1 MVFFTG
7 KKRVYPT
14 RGLRTRTRPDP

>member
-1 MVFFTG
+1 MVIFTG

>member
-7 KKRVYPT
+7 KIRVYPT
-14 RGLRTRTRPDP
+14 RGLRTRTRLNP